1 MRKELACSGGG
12 GPACCLQ
19 RPSPTSTTTGA
30 QAAFNDADVRFL
42 QAMIPHRQQA
52 IDAAK
57 LVGSRTDTPSWSSSP
72 TPSAPV
78 KPRSR
83 P

>member
-1 MRKELACSGGG
+1 MRKSLLALVAAVLLAACSD
-12 GPACCLQ
+12 
-19 RPSPTSTTTGA
+19 PSPTSTTTGA

>member
-1 MRKELACSGGG
+1 MRKSLLA
-12 GPACCLQ
+12 LV
-19 RPSPTSTTTGA
+19 
-30 QAAFNDADVRFL
+30 AAVLLAAAAMRFL
-42 QAMIPHRQQA
+42 QAMIPHHQQA